1 MHVAGLATRRR
12 KILLDLGVTLKAYI
26 ADENLGLV
34 QATCVEVPHLQICKN
49 FFAIDAGT
57 YLP

>member
-1 MHVAGLATRRR
+1 MEE
-12 KILLDLGVTLKAYI
+12 TLEAYI
-26 ADENLGLV
+26 ADRNPGLV
-34 QATCVEVPHLQICKN
+34 QATCVEVPHLQIGEN